1 MKNQIP
7 LIRER
12 VEGQLGKHSE
22 VKNPFLKMSFNGIPT
37 TIGTNKKMIVSYI
50 TNILKA

>member
-1 MKNQIP
+1 MENQIP

-37 TIGTNKKMIVSYI
+37 TIGTKKMIVSYI